1 MIIPIKIRKRI
12 LTCKK
17 RLISGNINTYT
28 LRFDWD
34 EEWEDFEDKRVTFSF
49 LSTDGSE
56 PVNIEVPLATNDV
69 VVPWESIDS
78 TGLLYITL
86 KGVKYVETEPHVLIT
101 KRMDIP
107 VGVDPHG
114 LTDGDPS
121 VDPDETIVDYI
132 LRRLD
137 NIEHA
142 TVEFVDFV
150 VEGNVATTE
159 VPLADML
166 SKWEAGTQI
175 VARLS
180 GEYGVCMYPILVDEY
195 SAVFFACTESGITTL
210 VYEEGEGHLLNA
222 QIVEPVVIIPA
233 QTTAAEIYEAYY
245 SGAQLMLESTD
256 RIKHSILRVKIDSYN
271 TCSLLVLNST
281 IASQF
286 SIVEHMVMGNSW
298 LSIPIDI
305 ITTTNLAKY
314 CVPKATKST
323 FENNSIVNLQ
333 NNGEYRGTGISEV
346 TFSFVQQDDFECY
359 ILLNTASS
367 GDINITF
374 PQNTLYIGE
383 MPVFGNGETWE
394 ISIKDRILVAGKVN
408 SNA

>member
-86 KGVKYVETEPHVLIT
+86 KGVRYVETEPHVLVT
-101 KRMDIP
+101 KRMDVPI
-107 VGVDPHG
+107 GVDPHG

-137 NIEHA
+137 NIEQA
-142 TVEFVDFV
+142 TVEFIDFV
-150 VEGNVATTE
+150 VEGDVATTE
-159 VPLADML
+159 VPLTDML

-175 VARLS
+175 VAKLA
-180 GEYGVCMYPILVDEY
+180 GEYDMCMYPIVVDEY
-195 SAVFFACTESGITTL
+195 SAVFCACAEKNMLTL
-210 VYEEGEGHLLNA
+210 VYEEGEGHLLHA
-222 QIVEPVVIIPA
+222 QIVEPMVMTIA

-245 SGAQLMLESTD
+245 SGAQLMLESAD
-256 RIKHSILRVKIDSYN
+256 RVKHSIIQVKINSYN
-271 TCSLLVLNST
+271 SCSLLVLSST

-286 SIVEHMVMGNSW
+286 SVVEYMVTGNNW
-298 LSIPIDI
+298 LSLPIDI
-305 ITTTNLAKY
+305 ITPTNLAQY
-314 CVPKATKST
+314 CIPKPTKNT
-323 FENNSIVNLQ
+323 FENNSIVNLE
-333 NNGEYRGTGISEV
+333 NGGEYRGTGIAEV
-346 TFSFVQQDDFECY
+346 TFNFVQQDDFECY

-367 GDINITF
+367 GTINITF

-408 SNA
+408 NNA